1 MDFFTRASNG
11 WNIAKNSFKVLEAN
25 KQLIVFPLLS
35 GVSIILILGSFVTA
49 ILGASNWDI
58 DNINETS
65 TVAGYTYLFLFYLV
79 NYFVVV
85 FFNTAL
91 TFCTGE
97 YYKGNEVSVKKGIA
111 YSISHIGVIFSWAV
125 FAATVGTVL
134 RIIQENAGFLG
145 RLIAGF
151 AGAVFSVATYFVVPI
166 ITNENLGPIAAFKR
180 SAQMMKQKWG
190 ESIGAGFSFV
200 FIQFIA
206 IIFWAIIS
214 VTIGTLSHPLIGV
227 VIGIIGLL
235 FMIAIISAVRS
246 IFASA
251 VYHNI
256 TGDPVEHFSQQF
268 VDNLFAKK

>member
-25 KQLIVFPLLS
+25 KQLIIFPLLS
-35 GVSIILILGSFVTA
+35 GASIILILSSFITA
-49 ILGASNWDI
+49 ILGAANWNI
-58 DNINETS
+58 DNIHETNK
-65 TVAGYTYLFLFYLV
+65 VAAYGYLFFYYLV

-91 TFCTGE
+91 TYCTAAYFKGE
-97 YYKGNEVSVKKGIA
+97 EVSIKKGMA
-111 YSISHIGVIFSWAV
+111 FSLSRIGIIFSWAV
-125 FAATVGTVL
+125 FAATVGTIL

-145 RLIAGF
+145 KLISGI
-151 AGAVFSVATYFVVPI
+151 AGAVFSVATYFVIPV
-166 ITNENLGPIAAFKR
+166 ITNENLGPIGAFRR
-180 SAQMMKQKWG
+180 STQMMKQNWG

-206 IIFWAIIS
+206 VIFLAIIAI
-214 VTIGTLSHPLIGV
+214 TLGTLTNTIVGAGV
-227 VIGIIGLL
+227 AVIGLL
-235 FMIAIISAVRS
+235 FMIAVISTVRS

-256 TGDPVEHFSQQF
+256 TGDPVEHFNQQF
-268 VDNLFAKK
+268 VDKLFTKK